1 MQVLLIE
8 DNEDD
13 AELIREALCEQ
24 SPHDVLLT
32 WADRLETGL
41 LKLAE
46 SSPDAVLVDLSLP
59 DSQGMETLVRVRAQS
74 HEAAVIVLTGLDND
88 LVAEKSLLHG
98 AQDYLVKGRLTGDG
112 LKRAIRYAMGR
123 HRVEQALRKS
133 EERFHLTCL
142 ATRDGIWDWDIT
154 SGETWFND
162 AYQTVYGHGLRARQG
177 GPIPWADHIH
187 PEDRA
192 SILASLNEALQSEKH
207 LWTAEYRFCRTDGTY
222 AYVIDHG
229 YVLRNYAGTPYRMI
243 GANTDISDRRQAETM
258 HAVQLAV
265 GLALEESVSLN
276 EAIPKI
282 LRAMCELQG
291 WTLGALWLVDTQ
303 HSALRCN
310 ALWHPSGQQTEN
322 FAQTYR
328 TLFLRQDMGMAG
340 RAWKTDAPA
349 FCSDILNEAA
359 FPAYDAARDA
369 DLHGVIAFPI
379 HTGKEILGIME
390 FFTVEVLHSAVSRLE
405 RISELGAM
413 ISQFL
418 NRKDLERQLRQA
430 QKMEALG
437 RMAGGVAHDFN
448 NLLTIINSWAELLMD
463 EPGLTSRAQRGMAQI
478 REAGNKATGLTRQ
491 LLAFT
496 RHQVVERQA
505 LNLNERVRDI
515 VELMKR
521 VIGEDIDLVLT
532 LDPTLGRI
540 KADPGQIEQVV
551 MNLVVN
557 ARDAMPHGGRL
568 ELETGEVAISHSDP
582 FWPDPLPPGP
592 YVTLAVRDTGCGMSA
607 DTLAHVF
614 EPFFTTKEL
623 GKGTGL
629 GLSTVYGIVQQSSG
643 TVGITSEVGKGT
655 CFMIYLPRLDSDA
668 DSSRPM
674 PRPKATGEQS
684 ETILLVEDNDM
695 VRGLAHTV
703 LVAQHYHVV
712 ATRSGEE
719 ALEMVRRQGRHIAL
733 LVTDMVMPGM
743 GGAQLAR
750 ELQALQPDIK
760 VILTSGYSGRDETL
774 LKTFDTQVAFLP
786 KPYTPESLT
795 KAVATALEPQARQE
809 AVRTPHT
816 HSENFSIDT

>member
-1 MQVLLIE
+1 MNVLLIE

-13 AELIREALCEQ
+13 AELIREALCEE
-24 SPHDVLLT
+24 SSHDVVIT
-32 WADRLETGL
+32 WADCLEAGL
-41 LKLAE
+41 LKLAKD
-46 SSPDAVLVDLSLP
+46 SPDAVLVDLSLP
-59 DSQGMETLVRVRAQS
+59 DSQGLETLVRVRAQA
-74 HEAAVIVLTGLDND
+74 HEAAVVVLTGLDND
-88 LVAEKSLLHG
+88 LVAESSIQHG
-98 AQDYLVKGRLTGDG
+98 AQDYLVKSRLKVDA
-112 LKRAIRYAMGR
+112 LKRTIRYAMGR
-123 HRVEQALRKS
+123 HRTEQALRKS
-133 EERFHLTCL
+133 EERFKLICL
-142 ATRDGIWDWDIT
+142 ATRDGIWDWDIH
-154 SGETWFND
+154 SDSIWFND
-162 AYQTVYGHGLRARQG
+162 AYCTTYGSAVQNSLRSQV
-177 GPIPWADHIH
+177 PWADQIH
-187 PEDRA
+187 PADRA
-192 SILASLNEALQSEKH
+192 TIIANLTQMLQSKQQ
-207 LWTAEYRFCRTDGTY
+207 LWEGEYRFRRHDGTY
-222 AYVIDHG
+222 AYVVDHG
-229 YVLRNYAGTPYRMI
+229 YVLRNQAGEPYRMI
-243 GANTDISDRRQAETM
+243 GAKSDITERRQAETM

-276 EAIPKI
+276 EAVPKI

-303 HSALRCN
+303 HAVLRCN
-310 ALWHPSGQQTEN
+310 ALWHPAGQQTEH
-322 FAQTYR
+322 FAQAYR
-328 TLFLRQDMGMAG
+328 TLSLRQNMGMAG

-349 FCSDILNEAA
+349 FCPDIVNEPD
-359 FPAYDAARDA
+359 FPAHDATREA
-369 DLHGVIAFPI
+369 DLHGAIAFPI
-379 HTGKEILGIME
+379 HTGKETLGIME
-390 FFTVEVLHSAVSRLE
+390 FFTVDVLHPAVSRME
-405 RISELGAM
+405 RIAGLGAM

-496 RHQVVERQA
+496 RHQVVERQS
-505 LNLNERVRDI
+505 LNLNDRVSDI
-515 VELMKR
+515 VDLMKR
-521 VIGEDIDLVLT
+521 VIGEDIHLVLT

-568 ELETGEVAISHSDP
+568 ELETGEVMISHSDP

-592 YVTLAVRDTGCGMSA
+592 YVTLTVRDTGCGMSA
-607 DTLAHVF
+607 ETLAHVF

-629 GLSTVYGIVQQSSG
+629 GLSTVYGIVRQSSG

-655 CFMIYLPRLDSDA
+655 SFTIYLPRLEEDA
-668 DSSRPM
+668 DA
-674 PRPKATGEQS
+674 PRVVTQPKVTSEQS

-695 VRGLAHTV
+695 VRGLAHTL
-703 LVAQHYHVV
+703 LVAQHYHVL
-712 ATRSGEE
+712 AARSGEE

-743 GGAQLAR
+743 GGAQLAH
-750 ELQALQPDIK
+750 ELQILQPDIK

-795 KAVATALEPQARQE
+795 KAVAAALESQTWQGSCKD
-809 AVRTPHT
+809 TS
-816 HSENFSIDT
+816 HST

>member
-13 AELIREALCEQ
+13 AELIRDALCAH
-24 SPHDVLLT
+24 SPQDVRLT

-46 SSPDAVLVDLSLP
+46 GAPDAVLVDLSLP
-59 DSQGMETLVRVRAQS
+59 DSQGMDTLVRVRAHAQD
-74 HEAAVIVLTGLDND
+74 AAVIVLTGLDND
-88 LVAEKSLLHG
+88 LIAEKSLLQG
-98 AQDYLVKGRLTGDG
+98 AQDYVVKGRLTGEG

-142 ATRDGIWDWDIT
+142 ATRDGIWDWDIA
-154 SGETWFND
+154 SGHTWFNE
-162 AYQTVYGHGLRARQG
+162 AYHSIYGPELDRCEG
-177 GPIPWADHIH
+177 GGIPWADQIH
-187 PEDRA
+187 PEDRTP
-192 SILASLNEALQSEKH
+192 ILTGLNHTLQSENN
-207 LWTAEYRFCRTDGTY
+207 LWRAEYRFRRRDGTY

-229 YVLRNYAGTPYRMI
+229 YVLRNHAGTPYRMI
-243 GANTDISDRRQAETM
+243 GAKTDISDRRQAETM
-258 HAVQLAV
+258 HAVQVAV

-291 WTLGALWLVDTQ
+291 WTVGALWLVDTQ
-303 HSALRCN
+303 QRALRCN
-310 ALWHPSGQQTEN
+310 ALWHPSGRQTEL
-322 FAQTYR
+322 FAQAYR
-328 TLFLRQDMGMAG
+328 GLLLRTDTGLAG
-340 RAWKTDAPA
+340 RAWHRQAPA
-349 FCSDILNEAA
+349 FSPDILNEAA
-359 FPAYDAARDA
+359 FPAPDAARHA
-369 DLHGVIAFPI
+369 GLHGAIAFPI

-390 FFTVEVLHSAVSRLE
+390 FFTVDVLHPDAARLE
-405 RISELGAM
+405 RVAELGAM

-418 NRKDLERQLRQA
+418 SRKDLERQLRQA

-463 EPGLTSRAQRGMAQI
+463 EPGLTSRAQRGMTQI
-478 REAGNKATGLTRQ
+478 KDAGNKAAGLTRQ

-496 RHQVVERQA
+496 RHQVVERQPLS
-505 LNLNERVRDI
+505 LNDRVTDI

-521 VIGEDIDLVLT
+521 VIGEDIHLVLT
-532 LDPTLGRI
+532 LDPTLGRV

-568 ELETGEVAISHSDP
+568 ELETGEVLISHSDP
-582 FWPDPLPPGP
+582 FWPDPVPPGP
-592 YVTLAVRDTGCGMSA
+592 YVSLMVRDTGCGMSA
-607 DTLAHVF
+607 ETLAHVF

-629 GLSTVYGIVQQSSG
+629 GLSTVYGIVRQSGG
-643 TVGITSEVGKGT
+643 TVGIASEVGKGT
-655 CFMIYLPRLDSDA
+655 SFTVYLPRLGDDPDSA
-668 DSSRPM
+668 RVM
-674 PRPKATGEQS
+674 PQPKPASEQS
-684 ETILLVEDNDM
+684 ETILLVDDNEM

-703 LVAQHYHVV
+703 LVGEHYHVL
-712 ATRSGEE
+712 AARSGEE
-719 ALEMVRRQGRHIAL
+719 ALEMARRQGRHIAL

-743 GGAQLAR
+743 GGAQLAH

-760 VILTSGYSGRDETL
+760 IILTSGYSDRDETL

-795 KAVATALEPQARQE
+795 KAVAAALESPARQGG
-809 AVRTPHT
+809 
-816 HSENFSIDT
+816 

>member
-13 AELIREALCEQ
+13 AALIREALCEH
-24 SPHDVLLT
+24 SPQDVLLT
-32 WADRLETGL
+32 WADRLEAGL

-46 SSPDAVLVDLSLP
+46 GSPDAVLVDLSLP
-59 DSQGMETLVRVRAQS
+59 DSQGMDTLVRVRAQA

-162 AYQTVYGHGLRARQG
+162 AYQTVYGSGAKAREAG
-177 GPIPWADHIH
+177 RIAWADQIH
-187 PEDRA
+187 PEDRQ
-192 SILASLNEALQSEKH
+192 SILAGLSHTLESDKN
-207 LWTAEYRFCRTDGTY
+207 LWTAEYRFRRADGTY

-243 GANTDISDRRQAETM
+243 GAKTDISDRRQAETM
-258 HAVQLAV
+258 HAVQLTV

-276 EAIPKI
+276 EAVPKI

-303 HSALRCN
+303 HSVLRCN
-310 ALWHPSGQQTEN
+310 ALWHPSGQQTEH
-322 FAQTYR
+322 FAQAYR

-349 FCSDILNEAA
+349 FSPDIVNEAD
-359 FPAYDAARDA
+359 FPAHDAAREA
-369 DLHGVIAFPI
+369 DLHGAIAFPI

-390 FFTVEVLHSAVSRLE
+390 FFTVEVLHPAVSRME
-405 RISELGAM
+405 RIAELGGM

-496 RHQVVERQA
+496 RHQVVERQS
-505 LNLNERVRDI
+505 LNLNERVSDI

-521 VIGEDIDLVLT
+521 VIGEDIHLVLT

-568 ELETGEVAISHSDP
+568 ELETGEVMISHSDP

-592 YVTLAVRDTGCGMSA
+592 YVTLSVRDTGCGMSA
-607 DTLAHVF
+607 ETLAHVF

-629 GLSTVYGIVQQSSG
+629 GLSTVYGIVRQSSG

-655 CFMIYLPRLDSDA
+655 SFTIYLPRLEEDTGA
-668 DSSRPM
+668 
-674 PRPKATGEQS
+674 PRAVTQPKVTSEQS

-703 LVAQHYHVV
+703 LVAQHYHVL
-712 ATRSGEE
+712 AARSGEE

-743 GGAQLAR
+743 GGAQLAH
-750 ELQALQPDIK
+750 ELQTLQPDIK

-774 LKTFDTQVAFLP
+774 LKTFDAQVAFLP

-795 KAVATALEPQARQE
+795 KAVASALESQTRQGSC
-809 AVRTPHT
+809 RDTSS
-816 HSENFSIDT
+816 HST